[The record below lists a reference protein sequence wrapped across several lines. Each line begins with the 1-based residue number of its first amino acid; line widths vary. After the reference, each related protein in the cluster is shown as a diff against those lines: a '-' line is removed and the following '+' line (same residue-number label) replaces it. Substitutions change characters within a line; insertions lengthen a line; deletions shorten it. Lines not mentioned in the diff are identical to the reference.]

1 MMNSD
6 EVTFSSYYYLGFLD
20 GDFKVLWCDNSR
32 LYKLLS
38 TGGKKLIKR
47 IKNSETE
54 TMFIHDMC
62 FEGYRHKAFVHK
74 IKEDLFL
81 CRITKEIPETELEM
95 EDLFEFVDNVKNSTL
110 DIHSLLIMLD
120 EYSRDFNYYKD
131 EFHTKIKDARRKTV
145 NILFDCYAILKSFEQ
160 NNCRYIPLL
169 KYILRT
175 WDIINFV
182 TRKLNNKFDI
192 DIDIA
197 HSCVKIDYSKFE
209 LAFYNLIKVML
220 INLSDKS
227 NSFVKVND
235 TIDNKIELIAS
246 FPKIKEISSEEYDA
260 EVRSIKHIFRSMN
273 GHFELCESENKYYAY
288 GVFDVELSDDLDLI
302 ENGYDLEYV
311 GSDEIFNRR
320 IETGRYIRIYK
331 PITDDKNYRFSSNV
345 VELSDVDDSEVSFAE
360 MFFEDLLQ

>member
-1 MMNSD
+1 
-6 EVTFSSYYYLGFLD
+6 
-20 GDFKVLWCDNSR
+20 
-32 LYKLLS
+32 
-38 TGGKKLIKR
+38 
-47 IKNSETE
+47 
-54 TMFIHDMC
+54 
-62 FEGYRHKAFVHK
+62 
-74 IKEDLFL
+74 
-81 CRITKEIPETELEM
+81 M

-192 DIDIA
+192 DID
-197 HSCVKIDYSKFE
+197 
-209 LAFYNLIKVML
+209 
-220 INLSDKS
+220 LSDKS